1 MVVFAMRQIVNASLA
16 LTLLFAL
23 ASTAL
28 PGWDPN
34 KADEATEAAQEA
46 IKAFQA
52 TDPDLKIFFEKAR
65 GYAVFPTVGKASMGM
80 GGAYGKG
87 TVFEQ
92 GKEIGTTTLKQVSM
106 GFAFGG
112 EAYRE
117 IIFFQDQKTLDDFK
131 KGNFE
136 LGAQASA
143 VALKKGASK
152 NVDFEKGVAVFT
164 QTKGGMMFDVSVSG
178 QKFTFEPK

>member
-1 MVVFAMRQIVNASLA
+1 MKQVFNAALA
-16 LTLLFAL
+16 VTFFFAL

-28 PGWDPN
+28 AGWDPN
-34 KADEATEAAQEA
+34 KEDEATEADAAQA
-46 IKAFQA
+46 VKAFEA
-52 TDPDLKIFFEKAR
+52 TDPDLKIFFEKAH
-65 GYAVFPTVGKASMGM
+65 GYAVFPTVGKAGMGV

-92 GKEIGTTTLKQVSM
+92 GKEIGSTTLKQVSM
-106 GFAFGG
+106 GFEFGA

-152 NVDFEKGVAVFT
+152 NADFDKGVAVFT
-164 QTKGGMMFDVSVSG
+164 QTKGGMMFDVSVAG
-178 QKFTFEPK
+178 QKFTFKPK